1 MNREYHR
8 WYSPHLQRDM
18 ELLVFGHAGARVL
31 IFPTSRG
38 RFFEWEDRGMMESMG
53 QLIDRGDI
61 QVYCVDS
68 VDAESW
74 YARNRWPGDR
84 AHRQTQ
90 YDAYIQHEVV
100 PLTQRN
106 PDPFL
111 IVMGASFGAYHAVN
125 FAFRHPEL
133 VGRVLAMNG
142 LYTIRSWTNGYY
154 DDNVYFN
161 NPEDFVRGENDP
173 TRLAQMRAMDV
184 ILTTSENEPLRGAT
198 ERFSKILRDKGI
210 PHALRV
216 WRGWAHDWPYW
227 KQMIDLY
234 LGGHD

>member
-1 MNREYHR
+1 
-8 WYSPHLQRDM
+8 M

-31 IFPTSRG
+31 VFPTSRG
-38 RFFEWEDRGMMESMG
+38 RFFEWEDRGMMDSMG
-53 QLIDRGDI
+53 QFIDRGDV

-74 YARNRWPGDR
+74 YARDRWPGDR
-84 AHRQTQ
+84 AYRHTQ
-90 YDAYIQHEVV
+90 YDAYIEHEVL
-100 PLTQRN
+100 PLTRRN
-106 PDPFL
+106 PNPFL
-111 IVMGASFGAYHAVN
+111 IVTGASFGAYHAVN
-125 FAFRHPEL
+125 FAFRHPDL

-142 LYTIRSWTNGYY
+142 LYTIRSWTNGHY
-154 DDNVYFN
+154 DDNVYLN

-173 TRLAQMRAMDV
+173 TRLAQMRALDI

-198 ERFSKILRDKGI
+198 ERFSHILWDKGI

-216 WRGWAHDWPYW
+216 WGGWAHDWPYW
-227 KQMIDLY
+227 KQMINLY